1 MNIGIIGA
9 GNIGATAAQLFIQAG
24 HRVALSNSRGP
35 ESLQA
40 LIQQLGDQAQAMTID
55 DAARFGEVVLV
66 AIPLGKFKSLPAA
79 ALAGKIVIDANNYY
93 PGRDGA
99 IAELARG
106 EITSSELLQQHL
118 TESRVVK
125 GFNTI
130 WYEHL
135 KTQGNTA
142 LPRAERRAI
151 FIAGDDAAA
160 KAMVADLIAQIG
172 FAAVDTGSLRE
183 SARQQPD
190 APIYNQV
197 LTAAQAAAMG
207 YGA

>member
-9 GNIGATAAQLFIQAG
+9 GKIGATAAQLFIQAG

-40 LIQQLGDQAQAMTID
+40 LLQQLGDQAQAMTID

-142 LPRAERRAI
+142 LPRADRRAI

-160 KAMVADLIAQIG
+160 KAMVADLIAHIG

-207 YGA
+207 YGV

>member
-9 GNIGATAAQLFIQAG
+9 GKIGATAAQLFIQAG

-40 LIQQLGDQAQAMTID
+40 LLQQLGDQAQAMTID

-66 AIPLGKFKSLPAA
+66 AIPLGKFKSLPVAT
-79 ALAGKIVIDANNYY
+79 LAGKIVIDANNYY

-142 LPRAERRAI
+142 LPRADRRAI

-207 YGA
+207 YGV

>member
-9 GNIGATAAQLFIQAG
+9 GKIGATAAQLFIQAG

-35 ESLQA
+35 ESLHA
-40 LIQQLGDQAQAMTID
+40 LIEQLGAQAQAMTID
-55 DAARFGEVVLV
+55 DAATFGDVVLI
-66 AIPLGKFKSLPAA
+66 AIPLGQFKSLPAA

-93 PGRDGA
+93 PGRDGR
-99 IAELARG
+99 IPELEQG
-106 EITSSELLQQHL
+106 NLTSSELLQQHL
-118 TESRVVK
+118 QQSRVVK

-135 KTQGNTA
+135 RTQGNTT
-142 LPRAERRAI
+142 LPRADRRAI

-160 KAMVADLIAQIG
+160 KATVTNLIEQIG

-207 YGA
+207 YGV

>member
-9 GNIGATAAQLFIQAG
+9 GKIGATAAQLFIQAG
-24 HRVALSNSRGP
+24 HQVALSNSRGP
-35 ESLQA
+35 ESLHA
-40 LIQQLGDQAQAMTID
+40 LIEQLGAQAQAMTID
-55 DAARFGEVVLV
+55 DAATFGDVVLI
-66 AIPLGKFKSLPAA
+66 AIPLGQFKSLPAA

-93 PGRDGA
+93 PGRDGR
-99 IAELARG
+99 IPELEQG
-106 EITSSELLQQHL
+106 NLTSSELLQQHL
-118 TESRVVK
+118 QQSRVVK

-135 KTQGNTA
+135 RTQGNTT
-142 LPRAERRAI
+142 LPRADRRAI

-160 KAMVADLIAQIG
+160 KATVTNLIEQIG

-207 YGA
+207 YGV

>member
-40 LIQQLGDQAQAMTID
+40 LIEQLGDQAQAMTID

-106 EITSSELLQQHL
+106 EITSSELLQHHL
-118 TESRVVK
+118 TESQVVK

-142 LPRAERRAI
+142 LPRADRRAI

-160 KAMVADLIAQIG
+160 KSMVADLIVQIG
-172 FAAVDTGSLRE
+172 FAAVDTGSLQE

-207 YGA
+207 YGV

>member
-9 GNIGATAAQLFIQAG
+9 GKIGATAAQLFVQAG

-40 LIQQLGDQAQAMTID
+40 LLQQLGDQAQAMTID

-66 AIPLGKFKSLPAA
+66 AIPLGQFKSLPVA
-79 ALAGKIVIDANNYY
+79 ALAGKVVIDANNYY

-99 IAELARG
+99 IAELDRG

-135 KTQGNTA
+135 RTQGNIA
-142 LPRAERRAI
+142 LPRADRRAI
-151 FIAGDDAAA
+151 FMAGDDAAA
-160 KAMVADLIAQIG
+160 KSMVANLVAQIG

-197 LTAAQAAAMG
+197 LTATQAAAMG
-207 YGA
+207 YGV

>member
-9 GNIGATAAQLFIQAG
+9 GKIGATAAQLFIQAG

-40 LIQQLGDQAQAMTID
+40 LLQQLGDQAQAMTID

-66 AIPLGKFKSLPAA
+66 AIPLGQFKSLPAA
-79 ALAGKIVIDANNYY
+79 ALTGKLVIDANNYY
-93 PGRDGA
+93 PGRDGR
-99 IAELARG
+99 IPELEQG
-106 EITSSELLQQHL
+106 NLTSSELLQQHL
-118 TESRVVK
+118 QQSRLVK

-142 LPRAERRAI
+142 LPHADRRAI
-151 FIAGDDAAA
+151 FIAGDDTAA
-160 KAMVADLIAQIG
+160 KAVVADLIAQIG

-207 YGA
+207 YGV